1 MRPFS
6 KLAALGALAAVALV
20 GGQEATAQSSTV
32 EARLTNL
39 ESEAEIRRLLD
50 EYMTLLDSRDWDNY
64 VKLFA
69 EDGELDIVEGVLK
82 GHDAIRTRMANA
94 SARMA
99 TAAAGAPRR
108 QSADLLSN
116 VYVRVDG
123 ETATARSRFTFL
135 AEDEDGSFRVRGSG
149 LYLDTWVREDG
160 AWKIKRR
167 TVQWDLLAGQS
178 ARTVGAGGATN

>member
-1 MRPFS
+1 MYAQLVDRLDRRELPEI
-6 KLAALGALAAVALV
+6 LGYADLY
-20 GGQEATAQSSTV
+20 TRT
-32 EARLTNL
+32 
-39 ESEAEIRRLLD
+39 RRLID
-50 EYMTLLDSRDWDNY
+50 E
-64 VKLFA
+64 A
-69 EDGELDIVEGVLK
+69 HVEGVLK

-99 TAAAGAPRR
+99 TAATGAPRR

-116 VYVRVDG
+116 VYVQVDG

>member
-1 MRPFS
+1 MGPSLRVQM
-6 KLAALGALAAVALV
+6 LGALAAVTLA
-20 GGQEATAQSSTV
+20 GSDAAGAQPSV
-32 EARLTNL
+32 EARLRNL
-39 ESEAEIRRLLD
+39 ESEAEIRQLLD
-50 EYMTLLDSRDWDNY
+50 EYMTLLDSRDWDAY
-64 VKLFA
+64 VQLFA
-69 EDGELDIVEGVLK
+69 TDGELDIVEGVLK

-116 VYVRVDG
+116 VYVQVDG

-178 ARTVGAGGATN
+178 PRTAGSGGATN